1 MACLLRQVCGRP
13 GARFPASERQKSRAR
28 RSTHRLR
35 ASLSLHLD
43 RDVAASRTCGTGLP
57 PPCSWTGNV
66 GPADTDLYWAE
77 QAAKHLPDVEHVVW
91 DADASPLVYDDLLG
105 IDDLLDEPT
114 IGVMDRSRVLHH
126 LPALAARGSRLHLTG
141 IGGDHV
147 AWCSDAYYHRL
158 VRTRPLF
165 ALRQLRGFRALWQW
179 PLGGT
184 VRALADSRSYGK
196 WLADATDHLREPLPP
211 SVATSLG
218 WGMAPRLFDWVTP
231 EAERMA
237 RRALREAAA
246 TAAPLH
252 PDRGLH
258 TDLEQIRSCTRVIR
272 QWDRMAARA
281 GLAMASPFF
290 DDRVIEACLAV
301 RPSQRVTPWQDTTV
315 LREVVSQ
322 ALVDL
327 VTGSLVAAG
336 AIVLMAWLDPLLLLL
351 VAVTVAA
358 AALVVASLLTGIR
371 CASERMQDSVGAIAA
386 DLARALGALP
396 MVRVHRAEEREAAGI
411 GARVEAA
418 YGAGVRTAKLAS
430 VMSPA
435 VELAVQG
442 SFLIVLVVGGL
453 RVNGQAGSLGDL
465 VAFLLY
471 ASYLVL
477 PLSSVF
483 RAVGLIQRGMGAYQR
498 IEEALC
504 LPVEP
509 TAPLV
514 PTVHAHTPRPARP
527 FTTAV
532 QPALAL
538 HDVRFG
544 YDPERPVLRGVS
556 FAVAHRQHV
565 ALVGPS
571 GAGKSTVFALVARF
585 YEPDAGTVLFD
596 GRPATELT
604 LDACR
609 RRIAVVDQN
618 AHVVHGTLR
627 DNIAYAV
634 PDATEAEIRR
644 VMELARLE
652 EVVDRLPGGLAA
664 AVGEHG
670 NTLSGGERQRV
681 AIARALL
688 ARPSLLLLDEP
699 TSHLDA
705 INESALISVM
715 KDVAQECALLV
726 IAHRLSTVQH
736 ADHIVVLHDGRTAA
750 GGRHEELLVRSALY
764 RELAASQMLRPGGVP
779 ASGDGAGANG

>member
-1 MACLLRQVCGRP
+1 MTGTTVANGGPARVAEGDKSTRTAVATMYRLTTGHRNAIAVATALTLVGSALGLAQPLIAKHVVDASGRGQVVWPLLALLGALFVTEAATGAAGRFLLERMGERVVRQVRHGLVGRLLRLEMR
-13 GARFPASERQKSRAR
+13 EYDRQRGGDLISRV
-28 RSTHRLR
+28 T
-35 ASLSLHLD
+35 
-43 RDVAASRTCGTGLP
+43 
-57 PPCSWTGNV
+57 
-66 GPADTDLYWAE
+66 ADTTL
-77 QAAKHLPDVEHVVW
+77 
-91 DADASPLVYDDLLG
+91 
-105 IDDLLDEPT
+105 
-114 IGVMDRSRVLHH
+114 
-126 LPALAARGSRLHLTG
+126 
-141 IGGDHV
+141 
-147 AWCSDAYYHRL
+147 
-158 VRTRPLF
+158 
-165 ALRQLRGFRALWQW
+165 
-179 PLGGT
+179 
-184 VRALADSRSYGK
+184 
-196 WLADATDHLREPLPP
+196 
-211 SVATSLG
+211 
-218 WGMAPRLFDWVTP
+218 
-231 EAERMA
+231 
-237 RRALREAAA
+237 
-246 TAAPLH
+246 
-252 PDRGLH
+252 
-258 TDLEQIRSCTRVIR
+258 
-272 QWDRMAARA
+272 
-281 GLAMASPFF
+281 
-290 DDRVIEACLAV
+290 
-301 RPSQRVTPWQDTTV
+301 

-336 AIVLMAWLDPLLLLL
+336 AIVLMAWLDPLLLLM

-371 CASERMQDSVGAIAA
+371 GASEHMQDSVGAIAA
-386 DLARALGALP
+386 DLERALGALP
-396 MVRVHRAEEREAAGI
+396 MVRVHCAEEREAAGI

-453 RVNGQAGSLGDL
+453 RVNGHAGSLGDL

-483 RAVGLIQRGMGAYQR
+483 HAVGLVQRGMGAYQR
-498 IEEALC
+498 IDQALR

-509 TAPLV
+509 TAPRIPSGPV
-514 PTVHAHTPRPARP
+514 PTPAPTGPSDTPE
-527 FTTAV
+527 

-538 HDVRFG
+538 RDVRFG
-544 YDPERPVLRGVS
+544 YAPDRPVLRGVS
-556 FAVAHRQHV
+556 FAVPHRQHV
-565 ALVGPS
+565 ALVGRS

-585 YEPDAGTVLFD
+585 YEPDAGHVLFD
-596 GRPATELT
+596 GLPAAQLT
-604 LDACR
+604 RDACR

-618 AHVVHGTLR
+618 AHVVRGTLR

-644 VMELARLE
+644 VMELARLD

-664 AVGEHG
+664 VIGERG
-670 NTLSGGERQRV
+670 STLSGGERQRV

-705 INESALISVM
+705 INESALTAVM

-736 ADHIVVLHDGRTAA
+736 ADHIVLLHDGHTAA
-750 GGRHEELLVRSALY
+750 GGRHEELLADSALY
-764 RELAASQMLRPGGVP
+764 RELAESQMLRPGGHP
-779 ASGDGAGANG
+779 GNGGRAGTSG